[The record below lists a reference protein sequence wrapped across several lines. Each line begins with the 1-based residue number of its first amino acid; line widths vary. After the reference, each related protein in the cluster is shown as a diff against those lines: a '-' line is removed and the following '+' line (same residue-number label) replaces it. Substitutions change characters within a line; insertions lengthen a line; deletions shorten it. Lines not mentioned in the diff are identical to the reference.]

1 MLKVINTTSSGAKEK
16 LDKILNRSS
25 FDNEEQMD
33 VVQEIWDDVK
43 ENGDEA
49 IFKYTAKFDG
59 ASLDENT
66 LEVQEAEIEEA
77 YEKVD
82 EEFIDA
88 LQTSI
93 DNVEDFHQ
101 KQLREDWMDI
111 KEDGVIVGQKFSALE
126 KAGLYV
132 PGGRAAYPSSVVMNG
147 VPAQV
152 AGVDEIVMV
161 SPPAADGSMNPYT
174 LVAAAEVGVD
184 TIYKVGGAQAVAGL
198 SLGTDT
204 MIQVDKIVGP
214 GNIYVTLAK
223 KLAFG
228 YVDID
233 MLAGPSEI
241 LVLADETA
249 NPRYVAADMLSQA
262 EHDPMASSVL
272 VTTSEDVAIEVK
284 KELEQQ
290 LKELSREEIASE
302 ALENYGALIVAQDL
316 TEAIKVTN
324 QFAPE
329 HLEVKVDDPFS
340 ILGKLKNAGAIFL
353 GEYAAEPIGDYVA
366 GPNHVLPTGGSA
378 RFYSPLNIDDF
389 IKKSSVISYSK
400 EGLEKV
406 KDDAIKIA
414 EVEGLD
420 AHANSVKVRFE
431 ESRQ

>member
-1 MLKVINTTSSGAKEK
+1 MLSVINTSSKGAEEK
-16 LDKILNRSS
+16 LSQILNRSS
-25 FDNEEQMD
+25 FDNEGQMEA
-33 VVQEIWDDVK
+33 VQEIWDDVK

-59 ASLDENT
+59 AELDEST
-66 LEVQEAEIEEA
+66 LVVTDKEIEEA

-82 EEFIDA
+82 DEFLSA
-88 LQTSI
+88 LETSI
-93 DNVEDFHQ
+93 NNVEDFHQ
-101 KQLREDWMDI
+101 RQLREDWMNI
-111 KEDGVIVGQKFSALE
+111 KEDGVIVGQKFTALE

-152 AGVDEIVMV
+152 AGVEEIVMV
-161 SPPAADGSMNPYT
+161 TPPAADGSMNPYT

-184 TIYKVGGAQAVAGL
+184 TIYKVGGAQAVAAL
-198 SLGTDT
+198 SLGTET
-204 MIQVDKIVGP
+204 VKGVDKIVGP

-249 NPRYVAADMLSQA
+249 TPSYAAADMLSQA
-262 EHDPMASSVL
+262 EHDPMASAVL
-272 VTTSEDVAIEVK
+272 VTTSEDIAYEVK
-284 KELEQQ
+284 EELIKQVQ
-290 LKELSREEIASE
+290 ELSREEIASE
-302 ALENYGALIVAQDL
+302 SLENYGALIVAQDL
-316 TEAIKVTN
+316 NEAIEVTN
-324 QFAPE
+324 KFAPE
-329 HLEVKVDDPFS
+329 HLEVKVDNPFS

-353 GEYAAEPIGDYVA
+353 GEYAAEPIGDYIA

-389 IKKSSVISYSK
+389 VKKSSVISYSK
-400 EGLEKV
+400 AGLEKV

-420 AHANSVKVRFE
+420 AHANSVKLRFE
-431 ESRQ
+431 SKE

>member
-1 MLKVINTTSSGAKEK
+1 MLDIINTNSSGAKDK
-16 LDKILNRSS
+16 LAKILNRSS
-25 FDNEEQMD
+25 FDNEGQMEA
-33 VVQEIWDDVK
+33 VQNIWDDVK
-43 ENGDEA
+43 DKGDKA
-49 IFKYTAKFDG
+49 VFKYTAKFDG
-59 ASLDENT
+59 AKLDQDSL
-66 LEVQEAEIEEA
+66 VVKAEEIDEA
-77 YEKVD
+77 YEQVD
-82 EEFIDA
+82 QEFIDA
-88 LQTSI
+88 IQTSI
-93 DNVEDFHQ
+93 TNVKDFHQ

-111 KEDGVIVGQKFSALE
+111 KENGVIVGQKFSPLE
-126 KAGLYV
+126 KVGLYV

-161 SPPAADGSMNPYT
+161 SPPAADGSLNPYT
-174 LVAAAEVGVD
+174 LVAAAEVGVN
-184 TIYKVGGAQAVAGL
+184 TIYKVGGAQAVAAL

-204 MIQVDKIVGP
+204 VQQVDKIVGP

-241 LVLADETA
+241 LVLADANA
-249 NPRYVAADMLSQA
+249 NPRYVAADLLSQA

-272 VTTSEDVAIEVK
+272 VTTSRDLAAKVK
-284 KELEQQ
+284 EELKEQ
-290 LKELSREEIASE
+290 LAELSREEIASE

-316 TEAIKVTN
+316 AEGIKVTN

-329 HLEVKVDDPFS
+329 HLEVKVDDPFA
-340 ILGKLKNAGAIFL
+340 ILGKLRNAGAIFL

-389 IKKSSVISYSK
+389 VKKSSVISYSK

-406 KDDAIKIA
+406 KDEAIKIA

-420 AHANSVKVRFE
+420 AHANSVKVRF
-431 ESRQ
+431 QG

>member
-1 MLKVINTTSSGAKEK
+1 MLKIIDTKDNAAEEK
-16 LDKILNRSS
+16 LNQILNRSS
-25 FDNEEQMD
+25 FDNEGQMEA
-33 VVQEIWDDVK
+33 VQNIWDDVK
-43 ENGDEA
+43 NNGDKA

-59 ASLDENT
+59 AELDETT
-66 LEVQEAEIEEA
+66 LEVQEEEIKEA

-82 EEFIDA
+82 DDFLAAIE
-88 LQTSI
+88 TSI
-93 DNVEDFHQ
+93 ANVREFHQ
-101 KQLREDWMDI
+101 KQLREDWMYI
-111 KEDGVIVGQKFSALE
+111 KEDGVILGQKFSAL
-126 KAGLYV
+126 KRVGLYV

-152 AGVDEIVMV
+152 AGVEEIIMV

-198 SLGTDT
+198 SLGTAT
-204 MIQVDKIVGP
+204 MKQVDKIVGP

-272 VTTSEDVAIEVK
+272 VTTSQEIAREVK
-284 KELEQQ
+284 EELQEQ
-290 LKELSREEIASE
+290 LVELSRAEIATE
-302 ALENYGALIVAQDL
+302 ALENYGALIVAHDL
-316 TEAIKVTN
+316 EEAISITN

-329 HLEVKVDDPFS
+329 HLEVKVDSPFS
-340 ILGKLKNAGAIFL
+340 ILGKLRNAGAIFL
-353 GEYAAEPIGDYVA
+353 GEYAAEPIGDYIA

-378 RFYSPLNIDDF
+378 KFYSPLNIDDF

-431 ESRQ
+431 

>member
-1 MLKVINTTSSGAKEK
+1 MLSIVNTSSNKAEEK
-16 LDKILNRSS
+16 LKQTLNRSS
-25 FDNEEQMD
+25 FDNEGQMEA
-33 VVQEIWDDVK
+33 VQEIWDDVK

-49 IFKYTAKFDG
+49 VFKYTAKFDG
-59 ASLDENT
+59 AELEPST
-66 LEVQEAEIEEA
+66 LVVQEEEIEEA

-82 EEFIDA
+82 QEFLDA
-88 LQTSI
+88 LKTSI

-101 KQLREDWMDI
+101 RQLREDWMNI
-111 KEDGVIVGQKFSALE
+111 KEDGTIIGQKFTALE

-152 AGVDEIVMV
+152 AGVEEIAMV

-184 TIYKVGGAQAVAGL
+184 KIYKVGGAQAVAAL

-204 MIQVDKIVGP
+204 VEQVDKIVGP

-262 EHDPMASSVL
+262 EHDPMASAVL
-272 VTTSEDVAIEVK
+272 VTTSEDLAKEVK
-284 KELEQQ
+284 AELREQ
-290 LKELSREEIASE
+290 LAELSREEIATE

-316 TEAIKVTN
+316 TEAIAVTN
-324 QFAPE
+324 KFAPE
-329 HLEVKVDDPFS
+329 HLEVKVDDPFA

-389 IKKSSVISYSK
+389 VKKSSIISYSK

-431 ESRQ
+431 KK

>member
-1 MLKVINTTSSGAKEK
+1 MLKVINTTDSGAKEK
-16 LDKILNRSS
+16 LNKILNRSS
-25 FDNEEQMD
+25 FDNEGQMEA
-33 VVQEIWDDVK
+33 VQNIWDDVK
-43 ENGDEA
+43 DNGDQA

-59 ASLDENT
+59 AELDEST
-66 LEVQEAEIEEA
+66 LEVQEEEIAAA

-82 EEFIDA
+82 EEFISA

-93 DNVEDFHQ
+93 ANVEDFHQ

-126 KAGLYV
+126 KVGLYV

-152 AGVDEIVMV
+152 AGVDEISMV

-198 SLGTDT
+198 SLGTNT
-204 MIQVDKIVGP
+204 MMQVDKIVGP

-272 VTTSEDVAIEVK
+272 VTTSKEVALEVK
-284 KELEQQ
+284 EELKQQ
-290 LKELSREEIASE
+290 LKELSREEIAAE
-302 ALENYGALIVAQDL
+302 ALENYGSLIVAQDL

-329 HLEVKVDDPFS
+329 HLEVKVDDPFA
-340 ILGKLKNAGAIFL
+340 ILGKLRNAGAIFL

-431 ESRQ
+431 

>member
-1 MLKVINTTSSGAKEK
+1 MLDIINTSSSGAEK
-16 LDKILNRSS
+16 KLSQILNRSS
-25 FDNEEQMD
+25 FDNEGQME
-33 VVQEIWDDVK
+33 VVQDIWEDVK
-43 ENGDEA
+43 DRGDKAVFE
-49 IFKYTAKFDG
+49 YTAKFDG
-59 ASLDENT
+59 ADLTESS
-66 LEVQEAEIEEA
+66 LEVTEEEIETAYQEVDQEFLEA
-77 YEKVD
+77 
-82 EEFIDA
+82 IN
-88 LQTSI
+88 TSI
-93 DNVEDFHQ
+93 ANVKEFHQ

-111 KEDGVIVGQKFSALE
+111 KEDGVIVGQKFTALE
-126 KAGLYV
+126 KVGLYV

-161 SPPAADGSMNPYT
+161 SPPAADGSVNPHT

-184 TIYKVGGAQAVAGL
+184 TIYKVGGAQAVAAL
-198 SLGTDT
+198 SLGTNT
-204 MIQVDKIVGP
+204 VTKVDKIVGP

-241 LVLADETA
+241 LVLADANA
-249 NPRYVAADMLSQA
+249 NPRYIAADMLSQA

-272 VTTSEDVAIEVK
+272 VTTSRDLAREVK
-284 KELEQQ
+284 KELKEQLAQ
-290 LKELSREEIASE
+290 LSREEIARE

-316 TEAIKVTN
+316 EEGIKVTN

-329 HLEVKVDDPFS
+329 HLEVKVDDPFA
-340 ILGKLKNAGAIFL
+340 ILGRLKNAGAIFL

-400 EGLEKV
+400 EGLAKV

-431 ESRQ
+431 DSK

>member
-1 MLKVINTTSSGAKEK
+1 MLKIINTKDSVAEEK
-16 LDKILNRSS
+16 LQQILNRSS
-25 FDNEEQMD
+25 FDNEGQMEA
-33 VVQEIWDDVK
+33 VQNIWDDVK
-43 ENGDEA
+43 DNGDEA

-59 ASLDENT
+59 AELDENT
-66 LEVQEAEIEEA
+66 LEVQEEEIKEA

-82 EEFIDA
+82 DDFLAAIE
-88 LQTSI
+88 TSI
-93 DNVEDFHQ
+93 ANVREFHQ
-101 KQLREDWMDI
+101 KQLREDWMYI
-111 KEDGVIVGQKFSALE
+111 KEDGVILGQKFSAL
-126 KAGLYV
+126 KRVGLYV

-152 AGVDEIVMV
+152 AGVEEIIMV

-198 SLGTDT
+198 SLGTAT
-204 MIQVDKIVGP
+204 MKQVDKIVGP

-272 VTTSEDVAIEVK
+272 VTDSEDIALQVQE
-284 KELEQQ
+284 ELKQQ
-290 LKELSREEIASE
+290 LTKLSRKEIATE
-302 ALENYGALIVAQDL
+302 ALEKYGALIVTQDL
-316 TEAIKVTN
+316 AEAIEVTN
-324 QFAPE
+324 QFAAE
-329 HLEVKVDDPFS
+329 HLEVKVDDPFA
-340 ILGKLKNAGAIFL
+340 ILGKIRNAGAIFL

-378 RFYSPLNIDDF
+378 KFYSPLNIDDF

-431 ESRQ
+431 

>member
-1 MLKVINTTSSGAKEK
+1 MLKIINTKDSVAEEK
-16 LDKILNRSS
+16 LQQILNRSS
-25 FDNEEQMD
+25 FDNEGQMEA
-33 VVQEIWDDVK
+33 VQNIWDDVK
-43 ENGDEA
+43 DNGDEA

-59 ASLDENT
+59 AELDENT
-66 LEVQEAEIEEA
+66 LEVQEEEIKAA

-82 EEFIDA
+82 DDFLAAIE
-88 LQTSI
+88 TSI
-93 DNVEDFHQ
+93 ANVREFHQ
-101 KQLREDWMDI
+101 KQLREDWMYI
-111 KEDGVIVGQKFSALE
+111 KEDGVILGQKFSAL
-126 KAGLYV
+126 KRVGLYV

-152 AGVDEIVMV
+152 AGVEEIIMV

-198 SLGTDT
+198 SLGTAT
-204 MIQVDKIVGP
+204 MKQVDKIVGP

-272 VTTSEDVAIEVK
+272 VTTSQEIAREVK
-284 KELEQQ
+284 EELQEQ
-290 LKELSREEIASE
+290 LVELSRAEIATE
-302 ALENYGALIVAQDL
+302 ALENYGALIVAHDL
-316 TEAIKVTN
+316 EEAISITN

-329 HLEVKVDDPFS
+329 HLEVKVDSPFS
-340 ILGKLKNAGAIFL
+340 ILGKLRNAGAIFL
-353 GEYAAEPIGDYVA
+353 GEYAAEPIGDYIA

-378 RFYSPLNIDDF
+378 KFYSPLNIDDF

-431 ESRQ
+431 